1 MIGRIIY
8 LTKQTR
14 IWGELIMASVAYR
27 YLNFGLIVLV
37 LFTFAS
43 KAIAES
49 PKEQLQGTIDRVIE
63 VLRTIRSPQDIKQN
77 RNALRQLLLT
87 RFDFAAMAQQSL
99 GNRWS
104 ELNGNEEEFVSVF
117 TDFVENAYMSTL
129 GSYRGEKVV
138 YDRDRLDG
146 ESAEV
151 DTRVVGGERNPMKII
166 YKLHLT
172 GEQWMIYDAV
182 IDDVSVVG
190 NYRSQ
195 FARVLK
201 MASLDELMQSL
212 RAKALVESRGVEG
225 GAGR

>member
-1 MIGRIIY
+1 MVPV
-8 LTKQTR
+8 
-14 IWGELIMASVAYR
+14 SYR

-43 KAIAES
+43 NAVAAS
-49 PKEQLQGTIDRVIE
+49 PKEQLQDTIDRVIE
-63 VLRTIRSPQDIKQN
+63 VLQTIRSPQDIDKN

-104 ELNGNEEEFVSVF
+104 ELNAKEAEFVSVF
-117 TDFVENAYMSTL
+117 TDFVENGYMSTL

-138 YDRDRLDG
+138 YDRDRTDG
-146 ESAEV
+146 ESAKV
-151 DTRVVGGERNPMKII
+151 DTQVVGGRGAPIKIE

-172 GEQWMIYDAV
+172 GGQWKVYDAV
-182 IDDVSVVG
+182 INDVSAVS

-195 FARVLK
+195 FARILRTT
-201 MASLDELMQSL
+201 SLEELIQKL
-212 RAKALVESRGVEG
+212 RAKTSGH
-225 GAGR
+225 